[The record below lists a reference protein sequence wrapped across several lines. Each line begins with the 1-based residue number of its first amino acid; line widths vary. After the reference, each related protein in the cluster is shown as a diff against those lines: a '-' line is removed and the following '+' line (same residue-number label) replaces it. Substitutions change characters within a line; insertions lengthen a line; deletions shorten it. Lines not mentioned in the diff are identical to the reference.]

1 MMSDISEEYVTN
13 MISSLNS
20 INSGATSDSSA
31 IRTILEESYT
41 LISNIKQQNRETMEK
56 MKSIFHELKNNND
69 DNTDANNESIQNL
82 NNLKNLYKTTQ
93 KQNENNM
100 KSFLENYLYVI
111 VKVLLM
117 IVVFFLA
124 YQFSSFSIP
133 VIDVSNIKKNTFG
146 DFSKKEPLPANK
158 NKKVNNSNKPIPIRP
173 STNKNNSL
181 NNSNILNNNNYNS
194 RNIESFSGN
203 SNSKIKNN

>member
-1 MMSDISEEYVTN
+1 
-13 MISSLNS
+13 
-20 INSGATSDSSA
+20 
-31 IRTILEESYT
+31 
-41 LISNIKQQNRETMEK
+41 MEK
-56 MKSIFHELKNNND
+56 MKSIFDELKNNND
-69 DNTDANNESIQNL
+69 NNTDVNNESIQNL

-146 DFSKKEPLPANK
+146 AFSKKEPLPTNK
-158 NKKVNNSNKPIPIRP
+158 NKKVNGNKPIPIRP